1 MRAEFHRYSISFSD
15 PIYKING
22 LTKENVITY
31 FGRSEFYTDSEKAQ
45 YEVEQID
52 GDKLFKIV
60 KYYLHQTEEKGDVKE
75 VAAVY
80 YVLNGDIYQCPDLYS
95 LAKYRLY
102 NCIQALNRSY
112 DELKKYVDFSP
123 FEGHMMQMTKVR
135 NDEENGIVDESP
147 TCNII
152 PLIGETRVRKRIST
166 NYDRLN
172 AMISTMEEAF
182 VPQSMEEEQE
192 NKS

>member
-1 MRAEFHRYSISFSD
+1 MEGSIAPEDSQIFVDRYSISFSD

-45 YEVEQID
+45 YEVEEID

-80 YVLNGDIYQCPDLYS
+80 YILNGDIYQCPDLYS
-95 LAKYRLY
+95 LAKYRLVVLAFDVY
-102 NCIQALNRSY
+102 PSTIASRHST
-112 DELKKYVDFSP
+112 DRMTSLKN
-123 FEGHMMQMTKVR
+123 MW
-135 NDEENGIVDESP
+135 
-147 TCNII
+147 
-152 PLIGETRVRKRIST
+152 ISH
-166 NYDRLN
+166 RLK
-172 AMISTMEEAF
+172 AT
-182 VPQSMEEEQE
+182 
-192 NKS
+192 